1 MVATVVTTPT
11 TTWAG
16 LGRRTVIVVSG
27 FLWGSSIPEVIGPV
41 RAAVD
46 AGADRVVVD
55 VSVLARGDR
64 GSLLALA
71 ALRGRDAERP
81 GCLVDVSG
89 VRWEPFRDALRQ
101 VAAPEFDRLCTVLGE
116 LSRPMTGGWLPV
128 TDRRAAEQVTPEGV
142 D

>member
-27 FLWGSSIPEVIGPV
+27 FLWGSSIPEVTDPV
-41 RAAVD
+41 RAAVE

-64 GSLLALA
+64 AALLALSR
-71 ALRGRDAERP
+71 LRGRDAEHP
-81 GCLVDVSG
+81 GCLVDVVG
-89 VRWEPFRDALRQ
+89 VRWTPFREALRQ
-101 VAAPEFDRLCTVLGE
+101 VPPAEFDRLCTVLGE
-116 LSRPMTGGWLPV
+116 LSRPMTGGWLPLTAPRV
-128 TDRRAAEQVTPEGV
+128 SEQAAREGA

>member
-1 MVATVVTTPT
+1 M
-11 TTWAG
+11 
-16 LGRRTVIVVSG
+16 VSG
-27 FLWGSSIPEVIGPV
+27 FLWGSSIPEVVGPV

-46 AGADRVVVD
+46 AGADRVIVD

-64 GSLLALA
+64 ASLLALA
-71 ALRGRDAERP
+71 ALRGRDPERP

-89 VRWEPFRDALRQ
+89 VRWAPFRDALRQ
-101 VAAPEFDRLCTVLGE
+101 VAAPEFDRLCSVLGE

-128 TDRRAAEQVTPEGV
+128 TDRRSSVATEGA